1 MKAQTIIIGTA
12 VLGLGGY
19 AFYKIFTLKQTAE
32 SLDYV
37 MSCKKIS
44 YSSGMVK
51 FVCSLK
57 LMNPTSNSLNLENC
71 YVKILFQNS
80 NFATINLLNRTL
92 TIKPNG
98 QTKIDNIPIE
108 VDAMAMLPVLRT
120 IGGAALDIVAAI
132 LTFNT
137 NKIANSLENS
147 KKQIIEQFIVNVVA
161 QTNGVQLPTV
171 TKQLQYES
179 A

>member
-1 MKAQTIIIGTA
+1 
-12 VLGLGGY
+12 
-19 AFYKIFTLKQTAE
+19 
-32 SLDYV
+32 
-37 MSCKKIS
+37 
-44 YSSGMVK
+44 
-51 FVCSLK
+51 
-57 LMNPTSNSLNLENC
+57 
-71 YVKILFQNS
+71 
-80 NFATINLLNRTL
+80 
-92 TIKPNG
+92 
-98 QTKIDNIPIE
+98 
-108 VDAMAMLPVLRT
+108 
-120 IGGAALDIVAAI
+120 